1 LATPITAC
9 KPSLDRVPPK
19 AYASNV
25 RSVHRGVLLATA
37 LAIGTPLH
45 GSAHAAPAEPPSP
58 REATPAPK
66 GPPDAPPTRTTA
78 FEAKARAIDDPYGAR
93 PEGVAQLSLDQIVRY
108 ALDNPAVLAAEEDV
122 VEMRTQ
128 LRKAKFA
135 WIPIV
140 STSATLSPGANVQ
153 CDDLRIDDNT
163 PDGFDF
169 QFCRPPNRVD
179 IQSVKGYFSQLAR
192 AGVRVELKADILIPI
207 TTFGKFRNLKKLA
220 EVGVALRQLQKLQVE
235 HETVMRVHQAHAT
248 LLAAREAITI
258 LREARGIVDKA
269 QDRIEADLGGG
280 AEDWDAEPTDANPDR
295 DPDDLFKVRLA
306 RLDVEELMRQALKV
320 ESLALSAL
328 WALAGKAAP
337 KGFDVE
343 DRKLAPLPIA
353 GELEPVA
360 KYKELAARHRPEARM
375 ASAAVKARQFQE
387 KLARANFLPDLG
399 IAINLGIARSTA
411 ADMEMS
417 ELYYQDGFNF
427 SRVTAALALRWQWD
441 FHFKALDLQA
451 ARAAS
456 RAAAYREEAARLL
469 LGRDVEEAYGD
480 LVEARYDLVTYAE
493 AMDLSWK
500 LVVSGQQKDTVGGGN
515 ATELLRNLKQW
526 YEKRFEHARAIQ
538 AHNEALARLSRA
550 VGTQLVRTSS
560 PLPDV
565 RAGATSPGRTKA
577 PKRRR
582 SRP

>member
-1 LATPITAC
+1 M
-9 KPSLDRVPPK
+9 
-19 AYASNV
+19 
-25 RSVHRGVLLATA
+25 HRGVLLAAT
-37 LAIGTPLH
+37 LAIGTFVR
-45 GSAHAAPAEPPSP
+45 GSAHAGAAPAEPPSP
-58 REATPAPK
+58 RAAAAPK
-66 GPPDAPPTRTTA
+66 APPDTPPARSTA
-78 FEAKARAIDDPYGAR
+78 FEAKAKTVDDPYGAR
-93 PEGVAQLSLDQIVRY
+93 PAGVAELSLDQIVRY

-153 CDDLRIDDNT
+153 CDDLNIDDNT

-192 AGVRVELKADILIPI
+192 AGVRFELKADILVPI
-207 TTFGKFRNLKKLA
+207 TTFGKFRNLRKLA

-235 HETVMRVHQAHAT
+235 HETIMRVHQAHAT
-248 LLAAREAITI
+248 LLAAREAIAI

-280 AEDWDAEPTDANPDR
+280 EEDWDAEPTDANPDR

-353 GELEPVA
+353 ETALRGGELEPVS

-375 ASAAVKARQFQE
+375 ASAGVKARQFQE

-411 ADMEMS
+411 ADIEMS

-493 AMDLSWK
+493 AMDLAWK

-565 RAGATSPGRTKA
+565 RAGAATPGRTKA